1 LITSCPGFRFAHPG
15 YSIALTDNAHDTL
28 PIKPLISSHDLN
40 KFDIRVGT
48 IVAIEDV
55 PNSAKLVRN
64 TRYQADATPY
74 LGRTF
79 TGWIAPACG
88 WRSR

>member
-1 LITSCPGFRFAHPG
+1 VRPA
-15 YSIALTDNAHDTL
+15 A
-28 PIKPLISSHDLN
+28 IKPLISSHDLN